1 MKQALFHNVIFPAPS
16 IIYVFYV
23 TRATFWRPVILLEN
37 IKQIKLDCSELIL
50 LLNFD
55 WKGDAELRECMESEE
70 NIYHKAQV
78 HTILEA
84 DSSQNI
90 LQAN

>member
-1 MKQALFHNVIFPAPS
+1 M
-16 IIYVFYV
+16 
-23 TRATFWRPVILLEN
+23 FWRPVILLEN
-37 IKQIKLDCSELIL
+37 IKQITLDCSEPILI
-50 LLNFD
+50 LNFD
-55 WKGDAELRECMESEE
+55 WKGDGDSRGCMELEE